1 MATVAAPVVKASA
14 AVAVK
19 ASAPRIAPA
28 QPNAMQ
34 VRGMPSSATQG
45 ESLRIAQA
53 RHRVFTHREQLFIA
67 LAAAIRSLEAVP
79 FPACVAVQQRV
90 GGAILPGGDRINA
103 QALASHQPRK
113 VNWTAGPKRCGG
125 LERRRCAPEGI
136 LGAHSALVDGRSEGR
151 GRVRRRAAELAAN
164 PSGPSNIHW
173 LHIRFPWLCLS
184 PAPPSR
190 ALSPPPPPTRA

>member
-90 GGAILPGGDRINA
+90 GGAILPGGDRIMPC
-103 QALASHQPRK
+103 QPP
-113 VNWTAGPKRCGG
+113 TATSE
-125 LERRRCAPEGI
+125 L
-136 LGAHSALVDGRSEGR
+136 DGR
-151 GRVRRRAAELAAN
+151 AEAVWGA
-164 PSGPSNIHW
+164 G
-173 LHIRFPWLCLS
+173 
-184 PAPPSR
+184 APPVR
-190 ALSPPPPPTRA
+190 P